1 MKILSA
7 VILISLGAS
16 LYFLMFANTGIPE
29 GMTPVKGFDVK
40 RFTGTWYEIARLD
53 HGFEKGLSHVSA
65 EYSLREDGGIKV
77 INKGFNMKKG
87 QWENASARGYFIDSP
102 DIGRL
107 KVSFF
112 GPFYGSYNIIDLDE
126 KNYSYAMV
134 TGPKINFFWILS
146 RQKTLDPNIM
156 QSLIQKAKSMGFKLE
171 KLILVDQKEDN
182 VPAEGKTVTIPP
194 LTQPAAAH

>member
-7 VILISLGAS
+7 VILISLAAS

-156 QSLIQKAKSMGFKLE
+156 QSLIQKAKGMGFKLE
-171 KLILVDQKEDN
+171 KLIYVDQKEDN
-182 VPAEGKTVTIPP
+182 VPSEGKTVTIPP
-194 LTQPAAAH
+194 LTKPAAAH

>member
-7 VILISLGAS
+7 VILISLAAS

-156 QSLIQKAKSMGFKLE
+156 QSLIQKAKGMGFKLE
-171 KLILVDQKEDN
+171 KLIYVDQKEDN

-194 LTQPAAAH
+194 LTKPAAAH